1 MEMVYTAL
9 LSEDFQTLSLTS
21 GTATE
26 VIFYSTYMPFSGTS
40 PVTGFSDILII
51 PVAKETEVRQMS
63 SRLVSL
69 TLPISIQSDYNYCV
83 LWALGDKALG
93 ADKMFH
99 YVYFHSWKQLNNFQV
114 FRPDKPGT

>member
-1 MEMVYTAL
+1 MVYTAL

-51 PVAKETEVRQMS
+51 PVTKSCPKETEVRKMS

-69 TLPISIQSDYNYCV
+69 TLSISIQSDYNYCV
-83 LWALGDKALG
+83 L
-93 ADKMFH
+93 
-99 YVYFHSWKQLNNFQV
+99 
-114 FRPDKPGT
+114 